1 MMKQMKAARIPI
13 CVVPIMVALV
23 IAAMM
28 LSSSVVYACSGGGAG
43 NGNVKYDEKGY
54 SVILPAC
61 WNGHVMVNEPDA
73 YGTTFEVRSKKYP
86 NRVLCAIRVISSN
99 ERITGGDIGNPAIKQ
114 VRLSDGRVACVR
126 AANYSWIVTSNS
138 LNLPHSEAAELVS
151 LTTGGKTIAYCER
164 ASKLGN
170 DMLSAN
176 WIADNVKV
184 IAQ

>member
-28 LSSSVVYACSGGGAG
+28 LSSSVAYACSGGGAG
-43 NGNVKYDEKGY
+43 NGNVKYNEKCY
-54 SVILPAC
+54 SVILPAS
-61 WNGHVMVNEPDA
+61 WNGRVTVNEPGA
-73 YGTTFEVRSKKYP
+73 YGTTFKVRSKKYP
-86 NRVLCAIRVISSN
+86 SRVLCTIEVVSSN
-99 ERITGGDIGNPAIKQ
+99 VRMNDGDIGNPTMKR
-114 VRLSDGRVACVR
+114 VRLSDGRVACLHVT
-126 AANYSWIVTSNS
+126 NYSWIVTSNS